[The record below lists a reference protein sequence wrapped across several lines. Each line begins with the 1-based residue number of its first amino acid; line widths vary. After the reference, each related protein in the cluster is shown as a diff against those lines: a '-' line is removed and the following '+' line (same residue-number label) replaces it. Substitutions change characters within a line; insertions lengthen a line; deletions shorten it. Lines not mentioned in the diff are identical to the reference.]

1 MKRVI
6 RVFHP
11 GVLPALPQ
19 MELPVLWLVVTHML
33 WYVDLIQSG
42 WVAALFGSFWV
53 ARLARAVYLAT
64 HETFVVPMT
73 MGVQEVE
80 DDNYP
85 EGG

>member
-19 MELPVLWLVVTHML
+19 MEMAILWLAMAYTL
-33 WYVDLIQSG
+33 WYLDIIQSG
-42 WVAALFGSFWV
+42 WVAALFVSLWV
-53 ARLARAVYLAT
+53 ARLARAIYLAT

-73 MGVQEVE
+73 MGVQEIE
-80 DDNYP
+80 DDNHP

>member
-19 MELPVLWLVVTHML
+19 MELAILWSLMT
-33 WYVDLIQSG
+33 YVMWHLDIIQSG
-42 WVAALFGSFWV
+42 WVAALFVSLWV
-53 ARLARAVYLAT
+53 ARLARAIYLAT

-80 DDNYP
+80 DDNHP